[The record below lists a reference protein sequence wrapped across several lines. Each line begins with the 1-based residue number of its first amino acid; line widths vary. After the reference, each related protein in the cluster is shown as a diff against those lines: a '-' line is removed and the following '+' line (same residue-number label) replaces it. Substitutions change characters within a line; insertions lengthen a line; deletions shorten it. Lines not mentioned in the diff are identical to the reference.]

1 MLFGQ
6 PILAIDNFR
15 EMLPRQESIV
25 VSHRSSTE
33 QDAHCTLGSEV
44 ASREMLVVAI
54 RTRRSFL
61 ITRLGPITPSRLGDR
76 VPTRDGWY
84 SKVPRRCPASFSPAF
99 TTPRYRQPRSLTRS
113 PSSLNY
119 PCLSR
124 IVAHPSIPQLSRS
137 SLNCRASSLDCRAF
151 SLNDVAHSRTSRTS
165 PIVPCSWF
173 LVPGLHR
180 SGSSVRFTC
189 GPLK

>member
-84 SKVPRRCPASFSPAF
+84 SKVPRRCPASIIF
-99 TTPRYRQPRSLTRS
+99 SLTTFRYQYLVPLQS
-113 PSSLNY
+113 PPHSTVST
-119 PCLSR
+119 LSVLLCTSC
-124 IVAHPSIPQLSRS
+124 I
-137 SLNCRASSLDCRAF
+137 RAF
-151 SLNDVAHSRTSRTS
+151 FVHSLGTNPYLLIR
-165 PIVPCSWF
+165 
-173 LVPGLHR
+173 
-180 SGSSVRFTC
+180 
-189 GPLK
+189 